1 MLSDSTYAST
11 YKISI
16 PFEAAGPELH
26 HKSWMYVIDLS
37 SNSLSGTVPLEIFML
52 TRLQSM
58 NLSLNQLVR
67 TIPKEIGNLKQ
78 LESIDH
84 SSNNLWGEIP
94 QSMPGL
100 SFLSALNLSFNNFM
114 GKIPSGTQIQGFTN
128 LSYIGNHQLCG
139 PLTKICSK
147 DENSHNT
154 KPIVEDEEDD
164 DTSAFC
170 SLFYMDL
177 GIGFAVG
184 FWGVLGAILFNRK
197 CRLA

>member
-16 PFEAAGPELH
+16 PFEAAGSTNNFVFTVLLFTKGPELH
-26 HKSWMYVIDLS
+26 HKSWM
-37 SNSLSGTVPLEIFML
+37 
-52 TRLQSM
+52 
-58 NLSLNQLVR
+58 